1 MSIPLKYDKFRS
13 GCGASKF
20 KESEICF
27 FLGKAAISKRRSI
40 ATTRRE
46 ISERKSSN
54 GRRAAKTTFGT

>member
-1 MSIPLKYDKFRS
+1 MISFVLGVVHQNLRNQKFV
-13 GCGASKF
+13 
-20 KESEICF
+20 F

-46 ISERKSSN
+46 IPERKSSN